1 MLNKILI
8 KNFALIDNAE
18 IIFTEGFNVLSGET
32 GSGKSIILDA
42 LNFVLGAKADKT
54 FIRSGENEC
63 VITAEF
69 DLSNLTWAKSVYE
82 DLDFDYDDTLIIS
95 RKFTIDGKSNIKING
110 NTANVSMIKKF
121 TANLVDVHGQ
131 SEHFYLLSAT
141 NQLALLDK
149 FGGDKLLAKKSKIS
163 EILDDYKNTIK
174 EIDQL
179 GGDENQRLIRL
190 DILNYQINEIE
201 KLNLR
206 EGEEEELA
214 IIKERL
220 KNQEKIVNALNSIK
234 YSISGEGGIYDVLAG
249 SERECINISSYGK
262 EYQELSDRI
271 SNISA
276 EIDDISSVADS
287 LLQSFDYSEYD
298 YNEIDSRLDDIKKIK
313 KKYGDNYLE
322 IIEFLDNAKNEKD
335 KLENFSVLYEKL
347 LANQDKLKKELYNE
361 FTELRAMREE
371 AAKVLS
377 NSVLVELKELGMP
390 NSKFEVSFST
400 IPTFEDCNFE
410 RVGFDTIEFTFSAN
424 LGEPLKPLSFVISG
438 GEMSRFMLSIK
449 VQTSKHND
457 ISTFVFDEIDA
468 GISGVVA
475 RVVAEKLV
483 RISKNVQVIAISHLP
498 QIVAYADN
506 NLLISKTTD
515 NVNTYTRIKT
525 LDYNQKI
532 KEISRLIGSFS
543 NNKTA
548 DEHSVNIIEEAN
560 KFKAKI

>member
-32 GSGKSIILDA
+32 GAGKSIILDA

-63 VITAEF
+63 VVTAEF

-95 RKFTIDGKSNIKING
+95 RKFTIGGKSDIRING

-121 TANLVDVHGQ
+121 TLNLVDVHGQ
-131 SEHFYLLSAT
+131 SEHFYLLSTT

-149 FGGDKLLAKKSKIS
+149 FGGDELLDKKSKIN
-163 EILDDYKNTIK
+163 EILSNYKKLIK
-174 EIDQL
+174 EIEQL

-190 DILNYQINEIE
+190 DILNYQITEIE

-206 EGEEEELA
+206 EGEEEELS
-214 IIKERL
+214 IIKEKL

-234 YSISGEGGIYDVLAG
+234 YSISGEGGIYDILAG

-271 SNISA
+271 STISA
-276 EIDDISSVADS
+276 EMDDISSVAEN

-313 KKYGDNYLE
+313 KKYGDTYLE
-322 IIEFLDNAKNEKD
+322 IIEFLDNAKKEKD

-347 LANQDKLKKELYNE
+347 LANQDKLKKELFNE
-361 FTELRAMREE
+361 FAELRALREE

-400 IPTFEDCNFE
+400 IPTFENCNFE
-410 RVGFDTIEFTFSAN
+410 RVGFDTIEFNFSAN

-449 VQTSKHND
+449 VHTSKHND
-457 ISTFVFDEIDA
+457 ISTFIFDEIDA

-483 RISKNVQVIAISHLP
+483 RISKNVQVIAISHLA

-506 NLLISKTTD
+506 NLLISKITD
-515 NVNTYTRIKT
+515 STNTYTRIKT
-525 LDYNQKI
+525 LDYDQKI
-532 KEISRLIGSFS
+532 KEISRLIGSFT

-548 DEHSVNIIEEAN
+548 DEHSINIIEEAN
-560 KFKAKI
+560 KFKTQI

>member
-8 KNFALIDNAE
+8 KNFALIDKAE
-18 IIFTEGFNVLSGET
+18 IIFTKGFNVLSGET

-54 FIRSGENEC
+54 YIRSGENEC
-63 VITAEF
+63 IVTAEF
-69 DLSNLTWAKSVYE
+69 DLSNLNWARNVYE
-82 DLDFDYDDTLIIS
+82 DLDFDYDSTLIIS
-95 RKFTIDGKSNIKING
+95 RKFTIDGKSSIKING

-149 FGGDKLLAKKSKIS
+149 FGSDKLLNKKAKIND
-163 EILDDYKNTIK
+163 ILLNYKNVVR
-174 EIDQL
+174 EIEQL

-190 DILNYQINEIE
+190 DILNFQINEIE
-201 KLNLR
+201 KVDLKD
-206 EGEEEELA
+206 GEEEELA
-214 IIKERL
+214 VIKEKL
-220 KNQEKIVNALNSIK
+220 KNQEKIVNALSSIK
-234 YSISGEGGIYDVLAG
+234 YSLNGEGGVCDVLAG
-249 SERECINISSYGK
+249 SERESINISSYGK
-262 EYQELSDRI
+262 EYQELCDRI
-271 SNISA
+271 SAVSA
-276 EIDDISSVADS
+276 EIDDISGVADS

-322 IIEFLDNAKNEKD
+322 IVEFLENAKKEKD

-347 LANQDKLKKELYNE
+347 VVNQNNLKKELYNE
-361 FTELRAMREE
+361 FIELRKLREDT
-371 AAKVLS
+371 AKILS
-377 NSVLVELKELGMP
+377 KSVQVELKELGMP
-390 NSKFEVSFST
+390 NSKFEIGFSS
-400 IPTFEDCNFE
+400 IPNFEDCNFE
-410 RVGFDTIEFTFSAN
+410 RLGFDTIEFNFSAN

-468 GISGVVA
+468 GISGIVA

-483 RISKNVQVIAISHLP
+483 KISKDVQVIAISHLP

-506 NLLISKTTD
+506 NLLISKITD
-515 NVNTYTRIKT
+515 GKNTYTRVES
-525 LDYNQKI
+525 LDYEQKI

-548 DEHSVNIIEEAN
+548 DEHSINIIEESN
-560 KFKAKI
+560 KFKAQI

>member
-1 MLNKILI
+1 M
-8 KNFALIDNAE
+8 D
-18 IIFTEGFNVLSGET
+18 
-32 GSGKSIILDA
+32 
-42 LNFVLGAKADKT
+42 
-54 FIRSGENEC
+54 
-63 VITAEF
+63 
-69 DLSNLTWAKSVYE
+69 
-82 DLDFDYDDTLIIS
+82 
-95 RKFTIDGKSNIKING
+95 
-110 NTANVSMIKKF
+110 
-121 TANLVDVHGQ
+121 
-131 SEHFYLLSAT
+131 
-141 NQLALLDK
+141 
-149 FGGDKLLAKKSKIS
+149 KKSKIN
-163 EILDDYKNTIK
+163 EILSNYKKLIK
-174 EIDQL
+174 EIEQL

-190 DILNYQINEIE
+190 DILNYQITEIE

-206 EGEEEELA
+206 EGEEEELS
-214 IIKERL
+214 IIKEKL

-234 YSISGEGGIYDVLAG
+234 YSISGEGGIYDILAG

-271 SNISA
+271 STISA
-276 EIDDISSVADS
+276 EMDDISSVAEN

-313 KKYGDNYLE
+313 KKYGDTYLE
-322 IIEFLDNAKNEKD
+322 IIEFLDNAKKEKD

-347 LANQDKLKKELYNE
+347 LANQDKLKKELFNE
-361 FTELRAMREE
+361 FAELRALREE

-400 IPTFEDCNFE
+400 IPTFENCNFE
-410 RVGFDTIEFTFSAN
+410 RVGFDTIEFNFSAN

-449 VQTSKHND
+449 VHTSKHND
-457 ISTFVFDEIDA
+457 ISTFIFDEIDA

-483 RISKNVQVIAISHLP
+483 RISKNVQVIAISHLA

-506 NLLISKTTD
+506 NLLISKITD
-515 NVNTYTRIKT
+515 STNTYTRIKT
-525 LDYNQKI
+525 LDYDQKI
-532 KEISRLIGSFS
+532 KEISRLIGSFT

-548 DEHSVNIIEEAN
+548 DEHSINIIEEAN
-560 KFKAKI
+560 KFKTQI